1 MTTALRQLLASTA
14 YRLQKSVQEAEEDF
28 GTFDCGKGVR
38 TPLQIMNHMTHVL
51 RHAKGFYTKET
62 VMRPD
67 PLPFHHEV
75 KRFHDE
81 LAELDDWTTRVSLSE
96 PEYLKMIQGPLSD
109 VLTHVGQL
117 SMLRRLY
124 GSPVKGEDFT
134 KAAIY
139 IGLVGENQTLSSDF
153 F

>member
-1 MTTALRQLLASTA
+1 MTIALRQLLASTA
-14 YRLQKSVQEAEEDF
+14 YRLQKSVQEAGEDF
-28 GTFDCGKGVR
+28 GNFYCGKGVR

-51 RHAKGFYTKET
+51 RHARGFYTKEN
-62 VMRPD
+62 VAKPD

-81 LAELDDWTTRVSLSE
+81 LAELDEWTTRVSLSE
-96 PEYLKMIQGPLSD
+96 PEYLKLIQGPLAD
-109 VLTHVGQL
+109 VLTHIGQL
-117 SMLRRLY
+117 AMLRRLH
-124 GSPVKGEDFT
+124 GFPVKSMDYT
-134 KAAIY
+134 AADIH